1 MESVRHQCMI
11 YEGSPVVHLP
21 GLATVIVEKLKANC
35 RCMYLNSPP
44 MVAGMRS
51 YLAASGFNV
60 AAEVNSG
67 ALIFSSDD
75 SHLIE
80 GRFDVERMLA
90 MLGAALDRALEDG
103 YGGLWATGDMT
114 WEFGRE
120 KNFTKLREYEQG
132 LEALL
137 TRRPQLQGICQY
149 HADTMPVEALDAAL
163 CQHRAVYINETLS
176 RMNPCFEPAESEA
189 RQTIPLE
196 RRKQMFAWASETLE
210 DESQR
215 RR

>member
-1 MESVRHQCMI
+1 M
-11 YEGSPVVHLP
+11 HLQ
-21 GLATVIVEKLKANC
+21 GLAAVIVEKLTANC

-51 YLAASGFNV
+51 YLSASGLNV
-60 AAEVNSG
+60 ASEVNRG

-80 GRFDVERMLA
+80 GRFDVDRMLA
-90 MLGAALDRALEDG
+90 MLEAALDRALDDG
-103 YGGLWATGDMT
+103 YSGLWATGDMT

-120 KNFTKLREYEQG
+120 KNFAKLREYEQR

-149 HADTMPVEALDAAL
+149 HTDTMPVEAVDTAL
-163 CQHRAVYINETLS
+163 CGHRAVYINETLS
-176 RMNPCFEPAESEA
+176 RMNPGFNRDESGA
-189 RQTIPLE
+189 RRTIPFE
-196 RRKQMFAWASETLE
+196 QRNQMFAWPSESPE
-210 DESQR
+210 DQ
-215 RR
+215 